1 MLRAVIPEDR
11 RIVMTR
17 RAQHG
22 PTDSVLSRLY
32 AATGGSRY
40 VDSVKQELL
49 FSLLP
54 RVSNPRHRAFFSSTF
69 ERIERA
75 GDNRIE
81 LDRIR
86 GEIDGF
92 VDQEFLGR

>member
-1 MLRAVIPEDR
+1 MAP
-11 RIVMTR
+11 

-32 AATGGSRY
+32 AATGGSKY

-54 RVSNPRHRAFFSSTF
+54 KVSNPRHRDFFSRTF

-75 GDNRIE
+75 GDSRPE
-81 LDRIR
+81 LDGIKS
-86 GEIDGF
+86 EIDDF
-92 VDQEFLGR
+92 VDREFLGRGR